1 MFTRTHKLR
10 AQSALLISTAI
21 LAMLTTAL
29 AVHAASAGAT
39 IKIAPSAT
47 LANPPT
53 SIIVVVNYSCLPS
66 EFSFGQVEVDQSQPA
81 GVASGSRTDVFG
93 FGSFQPTCDDKTHR
107 ASVVVT
113 SFSGSFISG
122 SAGAS
127 AFVASG
133 VIFANAQSEI
143 SIK

>member
-1 MFTRTHKLR
+1 MRKLR
-10 AQSALLISTAI
+10 MRSAIPVSTAI
-21 LAMLTTAL
+21 LAVLATAL
-29 AVHAASAGAT
+29 VVHAASAGAT
-39 IKIAPSAT
+39 IKLAPTAT

-53 SIIVVVNYSCLPS
+53 SIIVSIDYSCQPS
-66 EFSFGQVEVDQSQPA
+66 AFSFADVQVDQSQPA
-81 GVASGSRTDVFG
+81 GAASGSRTDVFG
-93 FGSFQPTCDDKTHR
+93 FGSFQPTCDDKAHH

-113 SFSGSFISG
+113 SFSGSFIQG

-133 VIFANAQSEI
+133 AVFAQAQNEI